1 MKKTMIAVV
10 ATVAL
15 MLTGCASADM
25 PKTKAAG
32 DEPKPTA
39 TMKRPDKL
47 APKSLVPNPDKP
59 LKLGEM
65 QQRPVDDNGLVRLD
79 LVVPDR
85 WKDYVSITDI
95 LGEKEAQKLVD
106 DAIQTSRIPVASFYD
121 NWDIVYLRTFP
132 ANMVMVSKNENISA
146 NEIRER
152 LIPAWKEYLTRKEV
166 MSEFRSSMP
175 RTTSFAEHLKAF
187 KTIWK
192 PEGEALAM
200 INDIET
206 GKVEN
211 PFTYAMKWVSGGK
224 KPNEEKPELH
234 IKLLETFMQVG
245 DIVPVLTDEYSSH
258 GACGTN
264 VEKPKP
270 DCQFLEST
278 LFVNKPTVLLSSHPG
293 YPDGV
298 TIGSMTP
305 NLWTDSDGGIS
316 FLQLTAP
323 VTLTPQ
329 EVNGK
334 TRWVFDRIEN
344 TDNDKTV
351 TLPDGSSYI
360 LKDGFY

>member
-32 DEPKPTA
+32 DGPKPTA
-39 TMKRPDKL
+39 TMERPDKS
-47 APKSLVPNPDKP
+47 APKSLVPSPDKP

-65 QQRPVDDNGLVRLD
+65 QQLPVDETGLVRAD

-106 DAIQTSRIPVASFYD
+106 DAVDTARISVASFYD
-121 NWDIVYLRTFP
+121 NWNIVYLRTFP
-132 ANMVMVSKNENISA
+132 ANMVMVPKSENISA

-175 RTTSFAEHLKAF
+175 RTASFEEHLKAF

-200 INDIET
+200 INDIES

-211 PFTYAMKWVSGGK
+211 PFTYARKWFSGG
-224 KPNEEKPELH
+224 EKSDKEKAELN
-234 IKLLETFMQVG
+234 KELLETFMQMG
-245 DIVPVLTDEYSSH
+245 SIIPVLTEEYAST
-258 GACGTN
+258 GACGIN

-270 DCQFLEST
+270 DCQFLESA
-278 LFVNKPTVLLSSHPG
+278 LFVNKPTVLFSSHPG

-305 NLWTDSDGGIS
+305 NLWTGGDSGIS
-316 FLQLTAP
+316 FSQQTAT

-334 TRWVFDRIEN
+334 TRWVFDKIQDTN
-344 TDNDKTV
+344 NDKTV
-351 TLPDGSSYI
+351 TLSDGSSYI
-360 LKDGFY
+360 LEDGFY

>member
-32 DEPKPTA
+32 DGPKPTA
-39 TMKRPDKL
+39 TMERPDKL
-47 APKSLVPNPDKP
+47 APKSLVPSPDKP

-65 QQRPVDDNGLVRLD
+65 QQLPVDDNGLVRAD

-106 DAIQTSRIPVASFYD
+106 DAVQTSRIPVASLYD

-132 ANMVMVSKNENISA
+132 ANMVMVSKSENISA

-166 MSEFRSSMP
+166 MSEFRSNLP
-175 RTTSFAEHLKAF
+175 RTASFEEHLKAF

-192 PEGEALAM
+192 PEGEVLAM
-200 INDIET
+200 INDIES

-211 PFTYAMKWVSGGK
+211 PFTYARKFFSA
-224 KPNEEKPELH
+224 EENQSVKTDD
-234 IKLLETFMQVG
+234 KLLDTFMQIG
-245 DIVPVLTDEYSSH
+245 NLVPILTDEYASS
-258 GACGTN
+258 GACGVK
-264 VEKPKP
+264 VENPKP

-278 LFVNKPTVLLSSHPG
+278 LFVNKPTVLFSSHPG
-293 YPDGV
+293 YPDGI
-298 TIGSMTP
+298 TIGSMVP
-305 NLWTDSDGGIS
+305 DLWTDSNNGIS
-316 FLQLTAP
+316 FGQATTP

-329 EVNGK
+329 EIDGK
-334 TRWVFDRIEN
+334 TRWVFDRLQNIEN
-344 TDNDKTV
+344 NTTV
-351 TLPDGSSYI
+351 SLPDSSSYI
-360 LKDGFY
+360 LTDGFY

>member
-15 MLTGCASADM
+15 MLTGCASTDI

-32 DEPKPTA
+32 DGPKPTA
-39 TMKRPDKL
+39 TMERPDKL
-47 APKSLVPNPDKP
+47 APKSLVPSPDKP
-59 LKLGEM
+59 LEIGEM
-65 QQRPVDDNGLVRLD
+65 QQLPVDETGLVRAD

-106 DAIQTSRIPVASFYD
+106 DAVDTARIPVASLYD

-132 ANMVMVSKNENISA
+132 ANMVMVPKSENISA

-175 RTTSFAEHLKAF
+175 RTASFEEHLKAF

-200 INDIET
+200 INDIES

-211 PFTYAMKWVSGGK
+211 PFTYARKWFSDGD
-224 KPNEEKPELH
+224 KPDATELNK
-234 IKLLETFMQVG
+234 KLLETFMQMG
-245 DIVPVLTDEYSSH
+245 HMVPVLTDEYAST
-258 GACGTN
+258 GACGIN

-278 LFVNKPTVLLSSHPG
+278 LFVNKPTILFSSHPG

-316 FLQLTAP
+316 FLQETYP

-334 TRWVFDRIEN
+334 TRWVFDKIKN

-351 TLPDGSSYI
+351 TLPDGGSHI
-360 LKDGFY
+360 LVDGFY